1 MYIFFIMKIPE
12 GFPDDLIDYIYS
24 FIYYPKD
31 KLLLEDIITYT
42 KTKKNITIYLNKWN
56 KRYESKYE
64 LIPISLFNKIFLKFN
79 NLKVPLPILNNYQ
92 DSMYFKANFKLMIN
106 LLIARNP
113 NRRSEIDNLF
123 KKSLIK

>member
-1 MYIFFIMKIPE
+1 MKIPE

-31 KLLLEDIITYT
+31 KLLLNDIITYT
-42 KTKKNITIYLNKWN
+42 KTKKNINIYISKWN
-56 KRYESKYE
+56 NSYESQYE
-64 LIPISLFNKIFLKFN
+64 LIPIGLFNKIFLKFN
-79 NLKVPLPILNNYQ
+79 NLKVPLPILYNYN
-92 DSMYFKANFKLMIN
+92 DNMYFKTNIKLMIN

-113 NRRSEIDNLF
+113 NRRSEIDILF

>member
-1 MYIFFIMKIPE
+1 MKIPE

-31 KLLLEDIITYT
+31 KLLLNDIITYT
-42 KTKKNITIYLNKWN
+42 KTKKNINNYISKWN
-56 KRYESKYE
+56 NSYESEYE
-64 LIPISLFNKIFLKFN
+64 LIPVGLFNKIFSKFN
-79 NLKVPLPILNNYQ
+79 NLKVPLPILYNYN
-92 DSMYFKANFKLMIN
+92 DNIYFKTNIKLMIN

-123 KKSLIK
+123 KRSLIK